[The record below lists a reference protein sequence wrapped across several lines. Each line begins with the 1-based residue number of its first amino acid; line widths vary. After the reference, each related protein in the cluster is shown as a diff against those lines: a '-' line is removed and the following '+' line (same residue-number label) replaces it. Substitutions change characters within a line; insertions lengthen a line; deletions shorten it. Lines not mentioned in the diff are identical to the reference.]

1 MSKVKVPA
9 GLLCP
14 EASVVGLQIAAFL
27 LFLHVALSLHMYF
40 TVSTYKDARP
50 TFLDLF

>member
-9 GLLCP
+9 GLVCP
-14 EASVVGLQIAAFL
+14 EASVGLQIAAFL

-40 TVSTYKDARP
+40 SVSTYKDARP